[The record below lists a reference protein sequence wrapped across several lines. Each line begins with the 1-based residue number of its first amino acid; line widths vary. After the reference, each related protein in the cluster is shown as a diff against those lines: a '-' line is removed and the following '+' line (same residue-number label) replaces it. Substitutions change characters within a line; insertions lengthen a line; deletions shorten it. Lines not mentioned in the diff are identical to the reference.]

1 MVVGGFLMRSL
12 NAISKKKVAEDN
24 GEMPVGINPAPEV
37 GDASTQVLPSGG
49 VCPEGYTLSA
59 DGTKCI
65 KNPESGSA
73 NVPPTDMASVTSVPM
88 EQVLPME
95 HVSTNFVFGQKT
107 ILQTEYENKKVQ
119 FDEGEEIE
127 VCMDENE
134 DIQIGQKG
142 TVLVISDPKVAYSF
156 LERVHHKSDCS
167 IEEQALTIV
176 DAVKSNLS
184 PRQIAEE
191 LLKQHSKEGSLSH
204 LTVAKEEIRLKVNR
218 GVKRMRPVENKAPFI
233 RQHRAD
239 RSFTPQVLK
248 IVGVL

>member
-1 MVVGGFLMRSL
+1 MRSL

-24 GEMPVGINPAPEV
+24 GEMPVGINPAPETA
-37 GDASTQVLPSGG
+37 DAATVVLPFNGG
-49 VCPEGYTLSA
+49 CPEGFSLSA
-59 DGTKCI
+59 DGTKCL

-73 NVPPTDMASVTSVPM
+73 NVPPTTVTGAETSVPM
-88 EQVLPME
+88 EQAIAIE

-107 ILQTEYENKKVQ
+107 ILQTEDEHKKVQ

-142 TVLVISDPKVAYSF
+142 TVLVISDPKVAYNF
-156 LERVHHKSDCS
+156 LEQVHLKSDCS

-204 LTVAKEEIRLKVNR
+204 LEVAKEEIRLKVNR
-218 GVKRMRPVENKAPFI
+218 GVKRIRPVENKAPFI
-233 RQHRAD
+233 RQHKANK
-239 RSFTPQVLK
+239 SFAPSVMK

>member
-1 MVVGGFLMRSL
+1 MRSL
-12 NAISKKKVAEDN
+12 YGVSKKSVQEDN

-49 VCPEGYTLSA
+49 TCPEGYTLSA

-73 NVPPTDMASVTSVPM
+73 NVPPTDMAAVTSVPM
-88 EQVLPME
+88 EQALNME
-95 HVSTNFVFGQKT
+95 HVNANFVFGVKT
-107 ILQTEYENKKVQ
+107 ILQTEDENTKVA
-119 FDEGEEIE
+119 FDEGEEVE

-156 LERVHHKSDCS
+156 LEKVHLKSDCS

-176 DAVKSNLS
+176 DAVKSNLD

-191 LLKQHSKEGSLSH
+191 LLKQHSKDGSLSH
-204 LTVAKEEIRLKVNR
+204 LSIAKEEIRLKVNR

-233 RQHRAD
+233 RQYKANP
-239 RSFTPQVLK
+239 SFAPKVLK
-248 IVGVL
+248 ITGVL